1 MGIRTAYN
9 VWRCVKSYRDKLND
23 KRHPCCSPT
32 TSLLIEM
39 TLDDGVCVCV
49 CVRNDNTVNIPHA
62 LSDVFTHRT
71 ACGGVNLY
79 SVISKTVNDKYLY
92 LGIFILKVLS
102 FVNDQPDPKRPI
114 KNYNYYLIKVIFN
127 FSKLYLI
134 CQMWVEDFI
143 VSWLN
148 NIAKSFQR
156 LFYQIFYFY
165 IKKENTNRFSFLIY
179 FFFDIIRVLKEEN
192 NVASNAHLTLHC
204 NELCQQRYLNIFTTS

>member
-1 MGIRTAYN
+1 MCKELPWQIK
-9 VWRCVKSYRDKLND
+9 WQ
-23 KRHPCCSPT
+23 T
-32 TSLLIEM
+32 TSLL
-39 TLDDGVCVCV
+39 LSHNFLVNWDDFGWRCMCVCV
-49 CVRNDNTVNIPHA
+49 CVRNDNTLNIPHA

-148 NIAKSFQR
+148 NITKSFQR

-179 FFFDIIRVLKEEN
+179 FF
-192 NVASNAHLTLHC
+192 LTLYVF
-204 NELCQQRYLNIFTTS
+204 LKKKIMLQVMLI